1 MLLAQGLA
9 LFIGMPLLVCRL
21 ILGCMLSE
29 GIRKTNANANRMR
42 MQIVENIALELNISV
57 NALEYALA
65 YRVIEF
71 GERIELLEVKPLAS

>member
-29 GIRKTNANANRMR
+29 GICKTNANANRMR